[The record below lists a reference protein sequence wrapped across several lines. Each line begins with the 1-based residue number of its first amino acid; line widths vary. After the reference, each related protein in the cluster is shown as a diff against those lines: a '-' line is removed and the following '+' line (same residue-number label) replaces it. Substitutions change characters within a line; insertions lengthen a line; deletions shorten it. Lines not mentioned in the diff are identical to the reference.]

1 MICAQVSGTW
11 ITGSTQDAPSLDKRD
26 YRQLGIRL
34 KSELRCAIVIGG
46 AARVIEMPLEY
57 KKPFNPGEHLWPVAV
72 KLSQSDVA
80 QRPNT
85 EIVSCKEC
93 GEQFG
98 IQNAIA
104 AIRPMQQLKEQLEQ
118 WLAKDHS
125 DEKRHEERYEF
136 RF

>member
-1 MICAQVSGTW
+1 VGIPQIPHDEKRTSRDLASAKLREYHDSG
-11 ITGSTQDAPSLDKRD
+11 
-26 YRQLGIRL
+26 RL
-34 KSELRCAIVIGG
+34 IE
-46 AARVIEMPLEY
+46 EMPLEY
-57 KKPFNPGEHLWPVAV
+57 KKTFNPGENLWPVAV

-104 AIRPMQQLKEQLEQ
+104 AIRPMQQLKDQLEQ
-118 WLAKDHS
+118 WLSRDHS
-125 DEKRHEERYEF
+125 DERRHQDRYEF

>member
-1 MICAQVSGTW
+1 
-11 ITGSTQDAPSLDKRD
+11 
-26 YRQLGIRL
+26 
-34 KSELRCAIVIGG
+34 VIE
-46 AARVIEMPLEY
+46 EMPLEY
-57 KKPFNPGEHLWPVAV
+57 KKTFNPGEHLWPVAV

-118 WLAKDHS
+118 WLARDHS
-125 DEKRHEERYEF
+125 DEKRHQERYEF

>member
-1 MICAQVSGTW
+1 
-11 ITGSTQDAPSLDKRD
+11 
-26 YRQLGIRL
+26 
-34 KSELRCAIVIGG
+34 
-46 AARVIEMPLEY
+46 MPLEY
-57 KKPFNPGEHLWPVAV
+57 KKTFNPGEHLSPVAV
-72 KLSQSDVA
+72 KLSENDVA

-85 EIVSCKEC
+85 EIVSCKES

-118 WLAKDHS
+118 WLVRDHS